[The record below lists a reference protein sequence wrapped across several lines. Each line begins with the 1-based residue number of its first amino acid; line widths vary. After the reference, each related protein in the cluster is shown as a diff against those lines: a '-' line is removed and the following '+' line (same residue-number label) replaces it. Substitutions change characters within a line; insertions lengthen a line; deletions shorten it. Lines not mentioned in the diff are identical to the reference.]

1 MHTYYIIIQW
11 CQFFQA
17 KIINIF
23 FFEIGL
29 YIQCSFKVRSFHG
42 SVKITIIKILLRSF
56 EAWNVCTFYFKLLW
70 LIRICKKYFVDT
82 NFSFHHFLF
91 DIEIRLKF
99 SMNLLRKTNK
109 KYIFTWEGS
118 SATIHRCCL
127 EKKTSLQATN
137 DRRGDYPK
145 KNLPDARLF
154 SSLFLASPFRFFIV
168 SGFPY
173 LFLIKLYFKNHW
185 AIAKKDDKFWIP
197 KNKRKT
203 N

>member
-1 MHTYYIIIQW
+1 MWLI
-11 CQFFQA
+11 A
-17 KIINIF
+17 
-23 FFEIGL
+23 
-29 YIQCSFKVRSFHG
+29 SASVRGTHF
-42 SVKITIIKILLRSF
+42 RSF
-56 EAWNVCTFYFKLLW
+56 EAWNICTFYFKLLW
-70 LIRICKKYFVDT
+70 LSKKYFEDT

-91 DIEIRLKF
+91 DIEISLKF
-99 SMNLLRKTNK
+99 LVNHLRKINK

-173 LFLIKLYFKNHW
+173 SFLINIFQ
-185 AIAKKDDKFWIP
+185 
-197 KNKRKT
+197 
-203 N
+203 